1 MSERLSRKT
10 KRLKIL
16 EVKHIILPQVEAV
29 AVAMAVEVEVE
40 VDFMV
45 SRQII
50 RFNRKLIKNRKNLYF
65 TATKIWAR

>member
-10 KRLKIL
+10 KRLKVL

-29 AVAMAVEVEVE
+29 AVEVE

>member
-10 KRLKIL
+10 KRLKVL
-16 EVKHIILPQVEAV
+16 EVKHIIIPQVEAV
-29 AVAMAVEVEVE
+29 AVAVEVE

-50 RFNRKLIKNRKNLYF
+50 
-65 TATKIWAR
+65 